1 MLKKKKR
8 CEKFNKALNKHG
20 LDAQH
25 LATARAAATTTY
37 LGAAKRK
44 QLKMAKTIPGGKE
57 ILSAVSSNISS
68 LKGNRHESSGHSNV
82 HIMQKRGKRSNK
94 SEIA

>member
-1 MLKKKKR
+1 MLKKKSDAKS
-8 CEKFNKALNKHG
+8 FNKAINKHD
-20 LDAQH
+20 LDAPH
-25 LATARAAATTTY
+25 LATELAAATATY
-37 LGAAKRK
+37 LGAAERT

-82 HIMQKRGKRSNK
+82 HITRKRGKHSKQR
-94 SEIA
+94 ETA